1 MDKSPDQKKT
11 GKNHRK
17 RGQRPCRNDDRYTCR
32 MEKFSTA
39 TVTRDSVFKAI
50 EQFDRIGQHAFL
62 EKFALGQGAQKGNKV
77 SGATSK
83 AARCQV
89 TGTFTTLGDVLFYD
103 PSPVSKNAGSGGT

>member
-1 MDKSPDQKKT
+1 
-11 GKNHRK
+11 
-17 RGQRPCRNDDRYTCR
+17 

-89 TGTFTTLGDVLFYD
+89 TGTFTTLAARGESRIVSQVQAIGLMARRQQKDLWVAT
-103 PSPVSKNAGSGGT
+103 SEMPVPPGPRSTWP